1 MEHYYLNETKI
12 TKEESDKI
20 NKILIKEK
28 IPFTYHCE
36 HNLHGNDDHFYTIEI
51 SDTHLLYFVSFTI
64 KNYEF
69 IKTCFN
75 NHNKD
80 TRNDYV
86 KALKEYIK
94 CIPNDIRIK

>member
-36 HNLHGNDDHFYTIEI
+36 HNLHGNDDHFYTIKI
-51 SDTHLLYFVSFTI
+51 SDIHLLYFVSFTI
-64 KNYEF
+64 KHYDYNFIESYSNNY
-69 IKTCFN
+69 
-75 NHNKD
+75 NKD
-80 TRNDYV
+80 IGNASDV
-86 KALKEYIK
+86 
-94 CIPNDIRIK
+94 